1 MPLSK
6 KGEKAIAD
14 LFAILDISKSG
25 EINKAEQ
32 EKAKKNIHS
41 MSQPNARWTWSTMDT
56 DSDGKISESEFL
68 EGMQAI
74 SDKVGEGQLLD
85 CIRRTWTDHP
95 LALGEAACWQTS
107 HTNLWP
113 RTWKDL
119 PTDESAVLEA
129 AWNEGRG
136 RSRTKTTRSYY
147 NFRYWTATPP
157 GNRHDYGHQ

>member
-1 MPLSK
+1 MPLTK
-6 KGEKAIAD
+6 KGEKAVAD
-14 LFAILDISKSG
+14 LFKILDINQSG
-25 EINKAEQ
+25 DIDKAEQ
-32 EKAKKNIHS
+32 DAANKKMAYVAPS
-41 MSQPNARWTWSTMDT
+41 LRWAWSDMDT
-56 DSDGKISESEFL
+56 DGDGKVSESEFL

-129 AWNEGRG
+129 AWDEGRG
-136 RSRTKTTRSYY
+136 RSRHKTTRSYY